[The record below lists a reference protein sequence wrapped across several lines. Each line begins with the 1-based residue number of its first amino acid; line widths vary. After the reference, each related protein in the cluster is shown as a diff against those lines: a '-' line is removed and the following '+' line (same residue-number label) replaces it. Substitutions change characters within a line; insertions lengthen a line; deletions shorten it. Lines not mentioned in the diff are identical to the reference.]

1 MKLFSVQNN
10 KNIRWNSFRLLV
22 CGIYCSSIF
31 HALSFFFSDKI
42 FAVPFVKKC
51 WDVGKFCVGKVGTFV
66 SDFRNVEGNVSILI
80 ERKYF
85 ILGHIK
91 LIPVFK
97 FSSWI
102 AKKNRVGG
110 FYFFKFLKNI
120 FFTFHILE
128 IITALFL
135 VVNANIITQTNL

>member
-1 MKLFSVQNN
+1 M
-10 KNIRWNSFRLLV
+10 FR
-22 CGIYCSSIF
+22 ITKISDEI
-31 HALSFFFSDKI
+31 LSDYWYVEYTVPVYFMLCLFFSDKI

-97 FSSWI
+97 FSS
-102 AKKNRVGG
+102 
-110 FYFFKFLKNI
+110 
-120 FFTFHILE
+120 
-128 IITALFL
+128 
-135 VVNANIITQTNL
+135 

>member
-1 MKLFSVQNN
+1 MKFFHITGMWNILFQYISCFV
-10 KNIRWNSFRLLV
+10 L
-22 CGIYCSSIF
+22 
-31 HALSFFFSDKI
+31 FFSDKI

-97 FSSWI
+97 FSS
-102 AKKNRVGG
+102 
-110 FYFFKFLKNI
+110 
-120 FFTFHILE
+120 
-128 IITALFL
+128 
-135 VVNANIITQTNL
+135 